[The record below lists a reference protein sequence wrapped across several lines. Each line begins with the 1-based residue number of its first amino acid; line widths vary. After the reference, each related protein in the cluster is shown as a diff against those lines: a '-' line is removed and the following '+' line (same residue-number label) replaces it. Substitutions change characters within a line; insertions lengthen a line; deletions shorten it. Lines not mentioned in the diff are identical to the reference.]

1 MRVTVIL
8 TMDVSMSNIVEV
20 SHTNHFLQKNIHVL
34 QFRVEETT
42 SRNYARNYSS
52 SFTVCCYGAY
62 YFIDALQFSLL
73 QVIISNVYNYVFQE
87 KFSRL
92 FDV

>member
-1 MRVTVIL
+1 MRATVIL

-20 SHTNHFLQKNIHVL
+20 SHTSHFLQKNIHVL
-34 QFRVEETT
+34 QFKVKETM

-52 SFTVCCYGAY
+52 SFTVCCYGA

-87 KFSRL
+87 KFLRL